1 MARPEKSRSMSE
13 VDITQP
19 DLTFMDVTLR
29 GFFLGLTVAA
39 PIRHIAHFDLD
50 AFFVSVE
57 ILKNPALKG
66 KPIIVGGDGLRGIV
80 AACSYEA
87 RKFGIQSAMPSL
99 TAKRLCPHAIFI
111 RGSYHDYSHYSRQ
124 VTQIIADSVPL
135 YEKASVDEF
144 YIDLTGM
151 DRFFGVSQYTR
162 ELREKIILETG
173 LPISYGLS
181 TSKLV
186 SKMATNEAKP
196 NGYLEVAPGRETAF
210 LWPLTVDKIPGVG
223 KQTQIELHNIGIHT
237 IEQIA
242 HTPVDQLEY
251 HFGKWGRKLFEKAH
265 GISDSP
271 VEQYSEQKS
280 LSHENTFHEDS
291 NDLAFLHTE
300 LVRLTE
306 ESAHDLRDEGKL
318 TGCVTIKLRY
328 ADFTTVSKQEVI
340 DYTALDNILIAK
352 VKDLFL
358 KLYKKGEKV
367 RLLGV
372 RFSHLVPMT
381 IQMNLF
387 DDAIEK
393 LELYKAVDQI
403 KNEFG
408 NDAVTKAV
416 ALKQKPDKPLM

>member
-1 MARPEKSRSMSE
+1 
-13 VDITQP
+13 
-19 DLTFMDVTLR
+19 
-29 GFFLGLTVAA
+29 VAERV
-39 PIRHIAHFDLD
+39 RHIAHFDLD

-66 KPIIVGGDGLRGIV
+66 RPIIVGGDGQRGIV

-87 RKFGIQSAMPSL
+87 RKFGIQSAMPALS
-99 TAKRLCPHAIFI
+99 AKRLCPHAIFL
-111 RGSYHDYSHYSRQ
+111 RGSYHDYSYYSRM
-124 VTQIIADSVPL
+124 VTQIIADSVPV
-135 YEKASVDEF
+135 YEKASIDEF
-144 YIDLTGM
+144 YIDLSGM

-162 ELREKIILETG
+162 ELREKIIKQTG

-196 NGYLEVAPGRETAF
+196 NGYLEVAAGKETDF

-223 KQTQIELHNIGIHT
+223 KQTQIQLHNLGIFT

-242 HTPVDQLEY
+242 KTLVDQLEY
-251 HFGKWGRKLFEKAH
+251 HFGKWGKKLWEKSC
-265 GISDSP
+265 GISDSA
-271 VEQYSEQKS
+271 VEHYSEQKS
-280 LSHENTFHEDS
+280 ISHENTFDADFADT
-291 NDLAFLHTE
+291 NFLHTE

-306 ESAHDLRDEGKL
+306 KTAYSLREEEKL
-318 TGCVTIKLRY
+318 TGCVTLKLRY

-340 DYTALDNILIAK
+340 DYTALDNILISK
-352 VKDLFL
+352 VKDLFN
-358 KLYKKGEKV
+358 KLYKKNEKV

-387 DDAIEK
+387 DDAVEK
-393 LELYKAVDQI
+393 LELYKAVDDI
-403 KNEFG
+403 KNQFG
-408 NDAVTKAV
+408 SNAVSKATSIR
-416 ALKQKPDKPLM
+416 KKPDSPLK

>member
-1 MARPEKSRSMSE
+1 
-13 VDITQP
+13 
-19 DLTFMDVTLR
+19 MDS
-29 GFFLGLTVAA
+29 
-39 PIRHIAHFDLD
+39 PRHIAHFDLD

-57 ILKNPALKG
+57 LLKNPQLKG
-66 KPIIVGGDGLRGIV
+66 KPIIVGGDGQRGIV

-99 TAKRLCPHAIFI
+99 TAKRLCPDAIFLK
-111 RGSYHDYSHYSRQ
+111 GSYHEYSHYSRM
-124 VTQIIADSVPL
+124 VTEIIADSVPV

-144 YIDLTGM
+144 YIDMTGM
-151 DRFFGVSQYTR
+151 DRFFGISGYTR
-162 ELREKIILETG
+162 ELREKIMRETG

-196 NGYLEVAPGRETAF
+196 NGYLEVPPGKETAF

-223 KQTQIELHNIGIHT
+223 KQTQIELQNIGILT

-242 HTPVDQLEY
+242 KTAPDQLEY
-251 HFGKWGRKLFEKAH
+251 RFGKWGRKLWDKAH

-291 NDLAFLHTE
+291 NDVDFLYTE
-300 LVRLTE
+300 LVKLAE
-306 ESAHDLRDEGKL
+306 QSAYDLREEGKL
-318 TGCVTIKLRY
+318 TGCVTLKLRY
-328 ADFTTVSKQEVI
+328 SDFTTVSKQEVI
-340 DYTALDNILIAK
+340 DYTALDHTLIAK
-352 VKDLFL
+352 AKDLFN
-358 KLYKKGEKV
+358 KLYKKGEKI

-372 RFSHLVPMT
+372 RYSHLVPMT
-381 IQMNLF
+381 VQMNLF
-387 DDAIEK
+387 DDAVEK

-403 KNEFG
+403 KNQFG
-408 NDAVTKAV
+408 SDAVMKGTSVK
-416 ALKQKPDKPLM
+416 KNKKNE